1 MLFPTASFGLFF
13 LGVFA
18 LGWGTRRSLEWHKIV
33 LLVASWIFYGAWDW
47 RFVALLIASGF
58 LNWGAARLILHF
70 DGEERSRRLVLIAG
84 VAANLCILG
93 WFKYY
98 GFFME
103 QFVELL
109 HGLGWQRD
117 VTIMQVVLP
126 VGISFFTFQ
135 GMSYL
140 IDIYRRETRP
150 ARLLDMVL
158 LMSFFPHLVAGPIVR
173 ASHLVPQLEAGPKL
187 DRGMAAMGFLLI
199 VWGLFK
205 KSIIASYLATEFVD
219 PVFFDPAAHGSLDL
233 ILAAYGYAV
242 QIYCDFSAYSDMA
255 IGLAALL
262 GYRFP
267 VNFNQ
272 PYRAAS
278 LQDFWR
284 RWHISL
290 SSWLRDYLYIA
301 LGGSRHGPARLYL
314 ALMTTMLLG
323 GLWHGASW
331 NFVIWGAIHGGVLVL
346 ERLWR
351 QHRPEGWPVLPT
363 ALGII
368 ITFHIVTLAWIF
380 FRSSTFNAAGAYLAG
395 IAALDFSR
403 GTTLAPLGLVLIL
416 FGLALHA
423 FPPLLIQRVALALR
437 RWSPL
442 LLGLAIGATILV
454 VDSMRPEGV
463 EPFIYYQF

>member
-1 MLFPTASFGLFF
+1 MLFPTLTFGLFF
-13 LGVFA
+13 LIVYVIAWA
-18 LGWGTRRSLEWHKIV
+18 LKASNEWRKIF
-33 LLVASWIFYGAWDW
+33 LLIASWFFYGAWDW
-47 RFVALLIASGF
+47 RFVALLILSGF
-58 LNWGAARLILHF
+58 LNWGAARLIIAYQ
-70 DGEERSRRLVLIAG
+70 DDQKRRKLFLVLG
-84 VAANLCILG
+84 VIANLSILG

-103 QFVELL
+103 QFAGLL
-109 HGLGWQRD
+109 TGLGWERD
-117 VTIMQVVLP
+117 LYIMQVVLP
-126 VGISFFTFQ
+126 IGISFFTFQ

-140 IDIYRRETRP
+140 IDIYRRQTEP
-150 ARLLDMVL
+150 SRLLDMVL

-173 ASHLVPQLEAGPKL
+173 ASHLIPQFQSVPKI
-187 DRGMAAMGFLLI
+187 DRGMAAMGILLI

-205 KSIIASYLATEFVD
+205 KAVIASYLATEFVD
-219 PVFFDPAAHGSLDL
+219 PVFFDPSAHSTFDL
-233 ILAAYGYAV
+233 IMAAYGYAV

-267 VNFNQ
+267 HNFNQ
-272 PYRAAS
+272 PYRASS

-290 SSWLRDYLYIA
+290 SSWLRDYLYIS
-301 LGGSRHGPARLYL
+301 LGGSRHGRARLYF

-331 NFVIWGAIHGGVLVL
+331 NFVIWGAIHGGVLVA

-351 QHRPEGWPVLPT
+351 EYRPDHWPVLP
-363 ALGII
+363 AAAGII

-380 FRSSTFNAAGAYLAG
+380 FRSATFGDASQYLAG
-395 IAALDFSR
+395 IAAFDFSA
-403 GTTLAPLGLVLIL
+403 TTLTPLGLVLII
-416 FGLALHA
+416 FGTALHA
-423 FPPLLIQRVALALR
+423 MPPDAIQRAAVRVRTQSAALV
-437 RWSPL
+437 
-442 LLGLAIGATILV
+442 GLATGFLILII
-454 VDSMRPEGV
+454 DAMRPEGV

>member
-1 MLFPTASFGLFF
+1 VLFPTLTFGLFF
-13 LGVFA
+13 LAVYAIAWA
-18 LGWGTRRSLEWHKIV
+18 LKGSNEWRKIF

-47 RFVALLIASGF
+47 RFVALLIFSGF
-58 LNWGAARLILHF
+58 LNWGMAQLIIRH
-70 DGEERSRRLVLIAG
+70 DEETKRRKIYLVIG
-84 VAANLCILG
+84 VVGNLSILG

-103 QFVELL
+103 QFTALL
-109 HGLGWQRD
+109 SGLGWERD
-117 VTIMQVVLP
+117 LYIMQVVLP

-140 IDIYRRETRP
+140 IDIYRRQTEP
-150 ARLLDMVL
+150 AKLLDMVL

-173 ASHLVPQLEAGPKL
+173 ASHLIPQFASVPKL
-187 DRGMAAMGFLLI
+187 TRGMASMGLLLV

-205 KSIIASYLATEFVD
+205 KAVIASYLATEFVD
-219 PVFFDPAAHGSLDL
+219 PVFFDPAAHTSLDL
-233 ILAAYGYAV
+233 ILAAYGYSV

-267 VNFNQ
+267 HNFNQ
-272 PYRAAS
+272 PYRSAS

-290 SSWLRDYLYIA
+290 SSWLRDYLYIS
-301 LGGSRHGPARLYL
+301 LGGSRHGPARLYF

-331 NFVIWGAIHGGVLVL
+331 NFVIWGGIHGAVLVA
-346 ERLWR
+346 ERVWR
-351 QHRPEGWPVLPT
+351 QYRPEQWPVLPDW
-363 ALGII
+363 AGIMV
-368 ITFHIVTLAWIF
+368 TFHIVTLAWIF
-380 FRSSTFNAAGAYLAG
+380 FRSSTFDGAMQFLAG
-395 IAALDFSR
+395 IGGLDFS
-403 GTTLAPLGLVLIL
+403 GTILTPLGLALIAL
-416 FGLALHA
+416 GTALHA
-423 FPPLLIQRVALALR
+423 LPPDAIQKNAMRVRRLNAAWVGLGTGILILIIDA
-437 RWSPL
+437 
-442 LLGLAIGATILV
+442 
-454 VDSMRPEGV
+454 MRPAGV

>member
-1 MLFPTASFGLFF
+1 MLFPTLTFGLFF
-13 LGVFA
+13 LVVYAVGWA
-18 LGWGTRRSLEWHKIV
+18 LKASNEWRKIF
-33 LLVASWIFYGAWDW
+33 LLVASWFFYGAWDW

-58 LNWGAARLILHF
+58 LNWGAARLIIAF
-70 DGEERSRRLVLIAG
+70 DDDQKRRKLFLVLG
-84 VAANLCILG
+84 VAGNLGILG

-103 QFVELL
+103 QFATLL
-109 HGLGWQRD
+109 AGLGWERD
-117 VTIMQVVLP
+117 LYIMQVVLP

-140 IDIYRRETRP
+140 IDIYRRRTEP
-150 ARLLDMVL
+150 ARLLDMTL

-173 ASHLVPQLEAGPKL
+173 ASHLIPQFQSVPRIDK
-187 DRGMAAMGFLLI
+187 GMAAMGVLLI
-199 VWGLFK
+199 TWGLFK
-205 KSIIASYLATEFVD
+205 KAVIASELATNFVD
-219 PVFFDPAAHGSLDL
+219 PVFFDPAVHTSLDL
-233 ILAAYGYAV
+233 VLASYGYAV

-267 VNFNQ
+267 HNFNQ
-272 PYRAAS
+272 PYRAVS

-290 SSWLRDYLYIA
+290 SSWLRDYLYIS
-301 LGGSRHGPARLYL
+301 LGGSRHGLARLIL

-331 NFVIWGAIHGGVLVL
+331 NFVIWGLLHGGVLAG

-351 QHRPEGWPVLPT
+351 QFRPAHWPSLPP

-368 ITFHIVTLAWIF
+368 LTFHIVTLGWIF
-380 FRSSTFNAAGAYLAG
+380 FRSDSFASATQFLAG
-395 IAALDFSR
+395 IAAGDWS
-403 GTTLAPLGLVLIL
+403 GTILTPLGLALIV
-416 FGLALHA
+416 FGTALHA
-423 FPPLLIQRVALALR
+423 FPPHAVQLTAIKVRRLSAL
-437 RWSPL
+437 WV
-442 LLGLAIGATILV
+442 GLATGVAILV
-454 VDSMRPEGV
+454 VDAMRPEGV
-463 EPFIYYQF
+463 APFIYYQF